1 MVGLLN
7 YCVGFPTL
15 PGKHKDQRWPDPVLE
30 PRNDRNV
37 GVSHTRWCPTC
48 RWKDILEDIRK
59 LQEKIKELVAWS
71 NGKIGKGELG
81 LDVSDLLDMA
91 STNMIIYML

>member
-1 MVGLLN
+1 
-7 YCVGFPTL
+7 
-15 PGKHKDQRWPDPVLE
+15 
-30 PRNDRNV
+30 
-37 GVSHTRWCPTC
+37 
-48 RWKDILEDIRK
+48 LEDIRK